1 MAGRGKIFVPAPPE
15 EMRVKHFTA
24 LVCLV
29 MTAVLMSAQTPTQQA
44 QPPQFRATVD
54 LMRVDV
60 TVLDKRT
67 RKPIRGLTAEDFEI
81 RVGGDPQ
88 AIQAVAEVE
97 TGVREL
103 TGPSWK
109 TTAARDII
117 TNDISASRLI
127 VIVIDDSQ
135 GGAWHRQAGKKV
147 AHAIVDGL
155 GPDDLAAVV
164 FVNRTDRSQDFT
176 TDRALLR
183 AAIEA
188 FDPLLNFRWASLD
201 APGTIRNVR
210 EFLAQVASYRR
221 AIMVIASRGYTC
233 EREACSTD
241 PNWYWLRDAG
251 MLDTDHEGA
260 TVGVQAGSRLGH
272 VPIHFFTTVG
282 LEVQMDRR
290 RRDSIEDMLTLARVA
305 GGRAIVEHNAPDL
318 EVPAVMEELSTI
330 YALAYRPTFP
340 LDGKLRYAD
349 VKVRRDDVIVMP
361 SSGAFRTARERD
373 AETTRTVTQSRGS
386 GLLHAATSPLMAGE
400 LSLRAS
406 ALAVAQPGPK
416 THPVVLT
423 LGVPTPA
430 ITGATTQFLV
440 KGFVYDGEGRR
451 QLSTFEQQLSVTTG
465 VEAHDLAEVVFRLD
479 LAPGRYNLR
488 IGVEQTSENPET
500 PGPAGSAHLSVV
512 VPDFA
517 REPLSLSGIAV
528 GRAEGRPVS
537 GRDALSDVLPFAP
550 TTVRAFATT
559 DRVGALLRV
568 HQGGRVMADA
578 TVATEVVNIADEVV
592 AKTTRVIPAAEFQSG
607 IGVDHRYE
615 LPLRQL
621 ATGEYLLRVAVV
633 AGAYAAH
640 RDVRFTVR

>member
-1 MAGRGKIFVPAPPE
+1 
-15 EMRVKHFTA
+15 MRVKDFTA

-29 MTAVLMSAQTPTQQA
+29 MTAGALVSAQTPTQQA

-88 AIQAVAEVE
+88 TIQAVAEVE
-97 TGVREL
+97 TGVRAL
-103 TGPSWK
+103 AGPSWE
-109 TTAARDII
+109 TTAARDIV

-176 TDRALLR
+176 TDDTLLR

-188 FDPLLNFRWASLD
+188 FDPLVNARWAGHN

-210 EFLAQVASYRR
+210 EFLAQVPAYRR
-221 AIMVIASRGYTC
+221 AIMVVASRGYGCAGVGPSTC
-233 EREACSTD
+233 AAD

-251 MLDTDHEGA
+251 LLDTDHEGS
-260 TVGVQAGSRLGH
+260 TDDVQAGSRLGH
-272 VPIHFFTTVG
+272 VPIHFFTTIG
-282 LEVQMDRR
+282 LEVQMNRGRR
-290 RRDSIEDMLTLARVA
+290 QDIEDMLTLARVA
-305 GGRAIVEHNAPDL
+305 GGRAIVEHNAPAL
-318 EVPAVMEELSTI
+318 EVPAVMDELSTV
-330 YALAYRPTFP
+330 YALAYRPAFP

-361 SSGAFRTARERD
+361 SSGAFRTARERN
-373 AETTRTVTQSRGS
+373 AETRRTVTQSRGS
-386 GLLHAATSPLMAGE
+386 GLLHAVTSPLMAGA
-400 LSLRAS
+400 LPLRAS
-406 ALAVAQPGPK
+406 ALAVAQPGAK

-430 ITGATTQFLV
+430 VTGATTQLFV

-465 VEAHDLAEVVFRLD
+465 VQAHDLAEVVFRLD

-488 IGVEQTSENPET
+488 IGVEHTSESPET
-500 PGPAGSAHLSVV
+500 PGPAGSSHLSVV

-528 GRAEGRPVS
+528 GRAEGRPVG
-537 GRDALSDVLPFAP
+537 GREALSDVLPFAP
-550 TTVRAFATT
+550 TMVRMFAPT

-568 HQGGRVMADA
+568 HQGGRVMAEA
-578 TVATEVVNIADEVV
+578 TVTTEVVNIADEVV
-592 AKTTRVIPAAEFQSG
+592 AKATHVIPAAQFQSG
-607 IGVDHRYE
+607 AGVEHRYE

-633 AGAYAAH
+633 AGAHSAH

>member
-29 MTAVLMSAQTPTQQA
+29 MTAVLVSAQTPTQQA

-81 RVGGDPQ
+81 RVGGEPQ

-109 TTAARDII
+109 TTAERDII

-176 TDRALLR
+176 TDRTLLR

-188 FDPLLNFRWASLD
+188 FDPLMNLRWAAPD

-210 EFLAQVASYRR
+210 EFLAQLPAYRR
-221 AIMVIASRGYTC
+221 AIMVVTWLGYGCDGGTC
-233 EREACSTD
+233 AAD
-241 PNWYWLRDAG
+241 PDWFWLRDVG

-260 TVGVQAGSRLGH
+260 TDGVQAGSRLGH
-272 VPIHFFTTVG
+272 VPIHFFTTNGLDVG
-282 LEVQMDRR
+282 MGRGFR
-290 RRDSIEDMLTLARVA
+290 GAEDMLTLSRVA
-305 GGRAIVEHNAPDL
+305 GGRAIVQHNAPAQ

-330 YALAYRPTFP
+330 YALAYRPAFP

-430 ITGATTQFLV
+430 VTGATTHFLV
-440 KGFVYDGEGRR
+440 KGLVYDGEGRR

-465 VEAHDLAEVVFRLD
+465 VEAHDLAEVVVRLD

-488 IGVEQTSENPET
+488 IAVEQASEKPET

-512 VPDFA
+512 VPDVA

-528 GRAEGRPVS
+528 GRAEGRPVG
-537 GRDALSDVLPFAP
+537 GREALNDVLPFAP
-550 TTVRAFATT
+550 TTVRTFAST

-568 HQGGRVMADA
+568 HQGGRAMAEA
-578 TVATEVVNIADEVV
+578 MVTTEVVNIADEVV
-592 AKTTRVIPAAEFQSG
+592 AKTTRVIPAAQFQSG
-607 IGVDHRYE
+607 VGVEHRYE
-615 LPLRQL
+615 LPLRQP

-633 AGAYAAH
+633 AGAHSAH